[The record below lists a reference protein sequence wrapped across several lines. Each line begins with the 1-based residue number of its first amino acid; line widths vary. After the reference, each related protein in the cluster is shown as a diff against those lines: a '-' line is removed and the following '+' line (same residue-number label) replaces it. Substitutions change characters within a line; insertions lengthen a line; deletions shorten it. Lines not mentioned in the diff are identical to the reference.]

1 MANIAC
7 SLTKKIWTSA
17 GETIKVKF
25 LRCKEGCLKTFTSFN
40 VPGEMAMEEKR
51 ILVIDDEKR
60 MADSLRDLLSNYD
73 YVVDVAYSGEEAL
86 EKFRK
91 DKYHIAITDL
101 RMKDVNGYD
110 IMEYI
115 STHTSSTLII
125 VITAHASTESAIE
138 ALHFKA
144 FDYIAKPFDFDT
156 LRGAVEKGFLKIE
169 AEELREEMISMI
181 THDIKLPLT
190 SIIGFSSLIFDK
202 DTGEFN
208 PRARE
213 YATSIFLNSQKL
225 LSLIDNFLASCN
237 INAGRLSISECEVD
251 INILVEDLVSI
262 VRMAIEN
269 RNIKLETFLSPEL
282 PMIIGDENLLFR
294 AIGNVLN
301 NSVKYTPDGGN
312 IKVRTSTVS
321 HQDSPLYTDSL
332 KIVVMN
338 SGPGIPRNELSG
350 IFERYK
356 RSRNIKGIE
365 GSGIGLYVL
374 KNIIEAH
381 NGTIMVD
388 SIPDAYTTFTL
399 YIPLPSSPY
408 S

>member
-1 MANIAC
+1 
-7 SLTKKIWTSA
+7 
-17 GETIKVKF
+17 
-25 LRCKEGCLKTFTSFN
+25 
-40 VPGEMAMEEKR
+40 
-51 ILVIDDEKR
+51 
-60 MADSLRDLLSNYD
+60 
-73 YVVDVAYSGEEAL
+73 
-86 EKFRK
+86 
-91 DKYHIAITDL
+91 
-101 RMKDVNGYD
+101 
-110 IMEYI
+110 
-115 STHTSSTLII
+115 
-125 VITAHASTESAIE
+125 
-138 ALHFKA
+138 
-144 FDYIAKPFDFDT
+144 
-156 LRGAVEKGFLKIE
+156 
-169 AEELREEMISMI
+169 
-181 THDIKLPLT
+181 
-190 SIIGFSSLIFDK
+190 
-202 DTGEFN
+202 
-208 PRARE
+208 
-213 YATSIFLNSQKL
+213 
-225 LSLIDNFLASCN
+225 
-237 INAGRLSISECEVD
+237 
-251 INILVEDLVSI
+251 
-262 VRMAIEN
+262 
-269 RNIKLETFLSPEL
+269 
-282 PMIIGDENLLFR
+282 MIIWDENLLFR